1 MSGDYGPS
9 QKDTQFTAPKDE
21 PKPEDRGGKDELDKD
36 KVYGELF
43 AKMNALKNLRD
54 FTNFD
59 HKLVSGLFD
68 DRGKL
73 FGYDERE
80 KELQERIDDVFTE
93 LYKRGYE
100 IKRENSEERD
110 DYRDFMSNLRAEVSK
125 GGFGIPNR
133 Q

>member
-21 PKPEDRGGKDELDKD
+21 PKPEDRGGKDGLDKD

-43 AKMNALKNLRD
+43 AKMDALKNLRD

-68 DRGKL
+68 DRGQL

-80 KELQERIDDVFTE
+80 KELQERINDVFTE
-93 LYKRGYE
+93 LYKRGNE
-100 IKRENSEERD
+100 LRREHGVGID

-125 GGFGIPNR
+125 GGFQIPMR
-133 Q
+133 